1 MFFQKKCLFSIPI
14 PFRTLCWLCFCATV
28 VVCCRCVLHRLCST
42 TCKHPCL
49 KLGVSLFRHPC
60 RKPLPRGEGLCMLS
74 WLCICAIVVV
84 CCRCVLHRLCS
95 TTCMRPCIEPLG
107 IHARHPCRAE
117 CGAAALT
124 KQGRLQSATQSHYA
138 RTHNDS
144 HTKPLHDATAQMAV
158 NAQMQ
163 RHQRLMTCIGA
174 TPKARR
180 LWLLAK
186 SFARCKTSRAS
197 NAKHPFSKT
206 YRFIDSL

>member
-1 MFFQKKCLFSIPI
+1 MLAQSVNHVTLDNFSIPT
-14 PFRTLCWLCFCATV
+14 RTLC
-28 VVCCRCVLHRLCST
+28 
-42 TCKHPCL
+42 
-49 KLGVSLFRHPC
+49 
-60 RKPLPRGEGLCMLS
+60 GLCVS
-74 WLCICAIVVV
+74 AIVVV

-124 KQGRLQSATQSHYA
+124 KQGRLQSVAHSRYA
-138 RTHNDS
+138 RKHKGS